1 MNDQPITRR
10 RSDLAALHS
19 AFRTI
24 GAIGP
29 GSAERAVEVA
39 RLEIE
44 ARRRRRRVFG
54 EDDGLLGDPIW
65 DALLELFVAETDG
78 RSVSTTSLV
87 LAMHLP
93 PSTGL
98 RWIDH
103 MEEKGL
109 LTRIVDERD
118 RRRCLNR
125 PTERARSLVIQSLEP
140 LWREAGM
147 G

>member
-10 RSDLAALHS
+10 RSDLALLQT

-24 GAIGP
+24 RAAATD
-29 GSAERAVEVA
+29 AEGRALEVA
-39 RLEIE
+39 RFEIE

-54 EDDGLLGDPIW
+54 EDEGLLGDPIW
-65 DALLELFVAETDG
+65 DALLELFVAQADA
-78 RSVSTTSLV
+78 RAVSTTSLV

-93 PSTGL
+93 ASTGL

-103 MEEKGL
+103 MEERGL
-109 LTRIVDERD
+109 LTRATDQRD
-118 RRRCLNR
+118 RRRSLIR
-125 PTERARSLVIQSLEP
+125 PTEHARSLVIRSLEP
-140 LWREAGM
+140 LWRGTV